1 MVPMKKISNCK
12 VYTLTE
18 TAKILGVHRLTI
30 YHWLKR
36 GWVKARRD
44 YRNFPVFTEE
54 DIKKI
59 KKWRNT
65 LKS

>member
-1 MVPMKKISNCK
+1 MMPMKKINNCK
-12 VYTLTE
+12 IYTLTE

-36 GWVKARRD
+36 GWVRVRRD